1 MPNTARIFCRLQ
13 EFGTPSGTPADGV
26 LKCRI
31 EWAQLHAGHVNGK
44 MEFASAP
51 IVGRSRLSRDI
62 VDALVVYLNAKFP
75 TANYTDRD
83 VEFWGS

>member
-13 EFGTPSGTPADGV
+13 EFGSPAGTPADGV
-26 LKCRI
+26 AKVRV
-31 EWAQLHAGHVNGK
+31 EWSQLHGARVNGK
-44 MEFASAP
+44 LDYTSGP
-51 IVGRSRLSRDI
+51 IVSRDRLARDI